1 MQRNVVARN
10 MKYLQGKGKF
20 GSTTMV
26 TIWTSNG
33 ARINLT
39 AKEDMEQAIMQ
50 SNLAE
55 CMKVNSKIKL
65 SLETFGR
72 G

>member
-1 MQRNVVARN
+1 MQRNVVARK

-26 TIWTSNG
+26 TTWTSNG
-33 ARINLT
+33 ARINLA

-50 SNLAE
+50 SNLA
-55 CMKVNSKIKL
+55 
-65 SLETFGR
+65 
-72 G
+72 